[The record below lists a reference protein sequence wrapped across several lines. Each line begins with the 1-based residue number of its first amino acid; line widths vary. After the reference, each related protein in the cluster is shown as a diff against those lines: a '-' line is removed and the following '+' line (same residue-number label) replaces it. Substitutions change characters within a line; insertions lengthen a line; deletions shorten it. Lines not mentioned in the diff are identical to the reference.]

1 MKKKLQKTLGIAC
14 VAAIF
19 AACIVTNEKGD
30 PFWVN
35 YALLA
40 VAGLAGFTSNRLTSK
55 ERRVK

>member
-1 MKKKLQKTLGIAC
+1 MKKKLQKFLGIAC

-40 VAGLAGFTSNRLTSK
+40 FAAVTGLWAKKLEGAR
-55 ERRVK
+55 